1 MNYGYQLYPQGYGQ
15 GYGQPMQDQ
24 LAQLRQP
31 YQPMQ
36 MQPQTVPQGQPMIQA
51 VQPPDNRTFSE
62 SPMIWVQ
69 GEAGAKAYMVAPGN
83 SVVLWDSEDHVIYIK
98 SADMAGMPAMRVFEY
113 VERTAV
119 PRNVSAG
126 NTNQYVTRKEFED
139 FVTRF
144 NQVMQPVTGGTE
156 VKNAE

>member
-62 SPMIWVQ
+62 SSMIWVQ

-83 SVVLWDSEDHVIYIK
+83 SVVLWDSEADVLYIK
-98 SADMAGMPAMRVFEY
+98 SADMAGMPCMRVFDY
-113 VERTAV
+113 TERSQAMKAAAH
-119 PRNVSAG
+119 P
-126 NTNQYVTRKEFED
+126 NTQYVTREEFEIL
-139 FVTRF
+139 RA
-144 NQVMQPVTGGTE
+144 QISQMMPAQGGTE
-156 VKNAE
+156 VNNAK

>member
-1 MNYGYQLYPQGYGQ
+1 MNYGYQPYQPMYGQ

-36 MQPQTVPQGQPMIQA
+36 MQPMSQGQPMMQA
-51 VQPPDNRTFSE
+51 AQPPDNG
-62 SPMIWVQ
+62 MIWVQ

-98 SADMAGMPAMRVFEY
+98 SADAAGMPGMRVFEY
-113 VERTAV
+113 VERS
-119 PRNVSAG
+119 PAG
-126 NTNQYVTRKEFED
+126 RPAPKSDNQYVTRAEFD
-139 FVTRF
+139 ALAARI
-144 NQVMQPVTGGTE
+144 NQMIQPMTGGTE
-156 VKNAE
+156 GNNAE

>member
-1 MNYGYQLYPQGYGQ
+1 MSYNYQPYQPMYGQ

-36 MQPQTVPQGQPMIQA
+36 PMPQGQPMMP
-51 VQPPDNRTFSE
+51 VQQTQPDNG
-62 SPMIWVQ
+62 MIWVQ

-98 SADMAGMPAMRVFEY
+98 SADAAGMPGMRVFEY
-113 VERTAV
+113 VERTAA
-119 PRNVSAG
+119 PRNVSVG
-126 NTNQYVTRKEFED
+126 NANQYVTRAEFED
-139 FVTRF
+139 FAARI
-144 NQVMQPVTGGTE
+144 NQMMQPMTGGGE
-156 VKNAE
+156 ANNAE

>member
-36 MQPQTVPQGQPMIQA
+36 M
-51 VQPPDNRTFSE
+51 QPPDNRTFSE

>member
-1 MNYGYQLYPQGYGQ
+1 MSYNYQPYQPMYGQ

-36 MQPQTVPQGQPMIQA
+36 MQPMMQPQQQA
-51 VQPPDNRTFSE
+51 QPDNG
-62 SPMIWVQ
+62 MIWVQ

-98 SADMAGMPAMRVFEY
+98 SADAAGMPGMRVFEY
-113 VERTAV
+113 VERTAA
-119 PRNVSAG
+119 PRNVSVG
-126 NTNQYVTRKEFED
+126 NANQYVTRAEFED
-139 FVTRF
+139 FAARI
-144 NQVMQPVTGGTE
+144 NQMIQPMTGGGE
-156 VKNAE
+156 ANNAE

>member
-1 MNYGYQLYPQGYGQ
+1 MSYNYQPYQPMYGQ

-36 MQPQTVPQGQPMIQA
+36 MQPMMQPQQQA
-51 VQPPDNRTFSE
+51 QPDNG
-62 SPMIWVQ
+62 MIWVQ

-98 SADMAGMPAMRVFEY
+98 SADAAGMPGMRVFEY
-113 VERTAV
+113 VERTAA

-126 NTNQYVTRKEFED
+126 NANQYVTRTEFED
-139 FVTRF
+139 FVARI
-144 NQVMQPVTGGTE
+144 NQMMQPMTGGGE
-156 VKNAE
+156 VNNAE

>member
-1 MNYGYQLYPQGYGQ
+1 MSYGYQPYQPMYGQ

-36 MQPQTVPQGQPMIQA
+36 MQPMPQGQPMMQA
-51 VQPPDNRTFSE
+51 AQPPDNG
-62 SPMIWVQ
+62 MIWVQ

-98 SADMAGMPAMRVFEY
+98 SADAAGMPGMRVFEY
-113 VERTAV
+113 VERS
-119 PRNVSAG
+119 PAG
-126 NTNQYVTRKEFED
+126 RPAPKSDNQYVTRTEFET
-139 FVTRF
+139 FVARI
-144 NQVMQPVTGGTE
+144 NQMIQPITGGTE

>member
-1 MNYGYQLYPQGYGQ
+1 MNYGYQSYPQGYGQ

-36 MQPQTVPQGQPMIQA
+36 MQPMPQGQPMMP
-51 VQPPDNRTFSE
+51 VQQTQPDNG
-62 SPMIWVQ
+62 MIWVQ

-98 SADMAGMPAMRVFEY
+98 SADMAGMPGMRVFEY
-113 VERTAV
+113 VERTAA
-119 PRNVSAG
+119 PRNAPVG
-126 NTNQYVTRKEFED
+126 NTNQYVTRAEFED
-139 FVTRF
+139 FAARI
-144 NQVMQPVTGGTE
+144 NQMMQPVTGGTE
-156 VKNAE
+156 GNNSAE

>member
-1 MNYGYQLYPQGYGQ
+1 MNYGYQPYPQGYAQ

-36 MQPQTVPQGQPMIQA
+36 MQSQPIPQGQPMMQA
-51 VQPPDNRTFSE
+51 AQPPDNG
-62 SPMIWVQ
+62 MIWVQ

-98 SADMAGMPAMRVFEY
+98 SADMAGMPGMRVFEY
-113 VERTAV
+113 VERTAA
-119 PRNVSAG
+119 PRNVPDG
-126 NTNQYVTRKEFED
+126 NANPYVTREEFNALAARLE
-139 FVTRF
+139 
-144 NQVMQPVTGGTE
+144 QIQMMQPVTGGTE
-156 VKNAE
+156 VNNNAE

>member
-1 MNYGYQLYPQGYGQ
+1 MSYNYQPYQPMYGQ

-36 MQPQTVPQGQPMIQA
+36 MQPMMQPQQQA
-51 VQPPDNRTFSE
+51 QPDNG
-62 SPMIWVQ
+62 MIWVQ

-98 SADMAGMPAMRVFEY
+98 SADAAGMPGMRVFEY
-113 VERTAV
+113 VERTAA
-119 PRNVSAG
+119 PRNVSVG
-126 NTNQYVTRKEFED
+126 NANQYVTRAEFED
-139 FVTRF
+139 FAARI
-144 NQVMQPVTGGTE
+144 NQMMQPMTGGGE
-156 VKNAE
+156 ANYAE

>member
-1 MNYGYQLYPQGYGQ
+1 MNYGYQPYQPMYGQ

-36 MQPQTVPQGQPMIQA
+36 MQPMPQGQPMMQA
-51 VQPPDNRTFSE
+51 TQPPDNG
-62 SPMIWVQ
+62 MIWVQ

-98 SADMAGMPAMRVFEY
+98 SADAAGMPGMRVFEY
-113 VERTAV
+113 VERS
-119 PRNVSAG
+119 PAG
-126 NTNQYVTRKEFED
+126 RPAPMSVNQYVTRAEFD
-139 FVTRF
+139 ALAARI
-144 NQVMQPVTGGTE
+144 NQMIQPATGGTE

>member
-1 MNYGYQLYPQGYGQ
+1 MNYNYQPYQPMYGQ

-24 LAQLRQP
+24 LSQLRQP

-36 MQPQTVPQGQPMIQA
+36 MQLVPQGQPMMP
-51 VQPPDNRTFSE
+51 VQQTQPDNG
-62 SPMIWVQ
+62 MIWVQ

-98 SADMAGMPAMRVFEY
+98 SADAAGMPGMRVFEY
-113 VERTAV
+113 IERTAA

-126 NTNQYVTRKEFED
+126 NANQYVTRTEFED
-139 FVTRF
+139 FVARI
-144 NQVMQPVTGGTE
+144 NQMMQPMTGGTE
-156 VKNAE
+156 VTNAE